1 LKKRSISS
9 LGSTQFRPGEDCAA
23 IKRAL
28 PRKRS
33 GFFWIQPFCAQF
45 PIRIFCDFN
54 DNSAK
59 DYYFIEVNQKS
70 SLKSLKDIESMCANY
85 GLAPIDII
93 STTDLKRLKQTF
105 KGVTNEIGTFIPIA
119 VDPGCEKNKCTGK
132 FVSLSSKKL
141 FDPSLLLTSSNSID
155 FFPSFSKQ
163 YDFMSLNLIPFPI
176 ITSKV
181 KGVICS
187 TNNRR
192 KEDEESWIKLK
203 CTDSVRDNKDFFYGN
218 PQNARFKVK
227 CPRNCLNQKKMASI
241 WGTEFYKDDSAVC
254 LAAIYNN
261 KIENENGGYITV
273 GIFEGKAKRFEGGL
287 FNGVQSLDWED
298 DWDRSFNIEKYDFQ
312 CPGDMAKYNFN
323 KRKLDFMRF
332 FEKDNII
339 DEEKSSNPME
349 CKSKLEEIFKRKRQ
363 ELNYLKEIAN
373 NSTIVFGEFQKQLKL
388 AEKEEIYPDVQEHFL
403 IKNSDFFQRVN
414 KLLAD
419 VQKLANSKLKEKIQR
434 KNELLKE
441 KMKFSIDQNFIED
454 YSKQFEENWEIS
466 RELHHSTDSHNWS
479 YTFSSSTPSLKA
491 IQCIQLDE
499 KVIISS
505 FLLLKNMK
513 LYDGIISF
521 AFKSIEKGLVGL
533 AFRYKDAFN
542 YYILEISRSKETS
555 ECFKRLR
562 KVKDGISSE
571 LNRIEDGGFI
581 ENIWHKVEIKF
592 KMDQIQVSIEEINSQ
607 NKIRNPIVFQAY
619 DGDLVYGTLAL
630 VVANITTISFQ
641 DIKFERSNCIDI
653 NNNNQGNIVYQ
664 PNTCSRFKETYK
676 SSFAFV

>member
-1 LKKRSISS
+1 
-9 LGSTQFRPGEDCAA
+9 
-23 IKRAL
+23 
-28 PRKRS
+28 
-33 GFFWIQPFCAQF
+33 
-45 PIRIFCDFN
+45 
-54 DNSAK
+54 
-59 DYYFIEVNQKS
+59 
-70 SLKSLKDIESMCANY
+70 M
-85 GLAPIDII
+85 
-93 STTDLKRLKQTF
+93 
-105 KGVTNEIGTFIPIA
+105 
-119 VDPGCEKNKCTGK
+119 
-132 FVSLSSKKL
+132 
-141 FDPSLLLTSSNSID
+141 
-155 FFPSFSKQ
+155 
-163 YDFMSLNLIPFPI
+163 
-176 ITSKV
+176 
-181 KGVICS
+181 
-187 TNNRR
+187 
-192 KEDEESWIKLK
+192 
-203 CTDSVRDNKDFFYGN
+203 
-218 PQNARFKVK
+218 
-227 CPRNCLNQKKMASI
+227 
-241 WGTEFYKDDSAVC
+241 
-254 LAAIYNN
+254 
-261 KIENENGGYITV
+261 
-273 GIFEGKAKRFEGGL
+273 
-287 FNGVQSLDWED
+287 
-298 DWDRSFNIEKYDFQ
+298 
-312 CPGDMAKYNFN
+312 
-323 KRKLDFMRF
+323 
-332 FEKDNII
+332 
-339 DEEKSSNPME
+339 
-349 CKSKLEEIFKRKRQ
+349 
-363 ELNYLKEIAN
+363 
-373 NSTIVFGEFQKQLKL
+373 
-388 AEKEEIYPDVQEHFL
+388 
-403 IKNSDFFQRVN
+403 N